1 MSGLT
6 TAHNG
11 GPAHESPGPR
21 AAFKWLGRIALF
33 AGVAIAAVMLVPAVF
48 GFQRYVIT
56 GDSMTG
62 VYDRGSIVY
71 SELVPKDELAVG
83 DVITYDPPA
92 GKAVPGL
99 VTHRIIAIRQSPSG
113 QPVLRTK
120 GDANATVDPYRFRL
134 EGSEQARAVAGI
146 PYLGYAFAALGIRE
160 VRMAVIGVPAL
171 VIAFAL
177 LAGLWRDVGDEAR
190 AAATGAH
197 ATGPD
202 AS

>member
-1 MSGLT
+1 MSDLT
-6 TAHNG
+6 TAHHG
-11 GPAHESPGPR
+11 GPATQSPGPR
-21 AAFKWLGRIALF
+21 AAFKWLGRIALC
-33 AGVAIAAVMLVPAVF
+33 AGVAIAAVMLVPALF
-48 GFQRYVIT
+48 GYQRYVIT

-92 GKAVPGL
+92 SKAAVPGL
-99 VTHRIIAIRQSPSG
+99 VTHRIIAIGESPG
-113 QPVLRTK
+113 GERVLRTK
-120 GDANATVDPYRFRL
+120 GDANATADPYKFKL
-134 EGSEQARAVAGI
+134 DGDQQARAVAGI

-177 LAGLWRDVGDEAR
+177 AGWAVARDR
-190 AAATGAH
+190 
-197 ATGPD
+197 
-202 AS
+202 